1 MTESPIEAIQD
12 AQGTDS
18 VVTEDAIAWLSH
30 YGYLAGAIASAAINP
45 VLAVFSFASAL
56 MEMQHAA
63 GIPETGQLDKAT
75 LEKMAQP
82 RCGVIDALRM
92 VEFARWRKNNLTYRI
107 ERYVPGMST
116 SDQDDLQE
124 EGWKAWMDL
133 ADVKVTRVTG
143 TKADITITALEGR
156 QNGMDG
162 PSGTLAWCYLP
173 TGSDSPLTLAFD
185 LAESWVR
192 SLSQG
197 QRGIIYGNVDKH
209 EKGHAFGLDH
219 SRVSSALM
227 APYYSPAISKPQNN
241 DDVSRIVA
249 LYGAATGTPTPP
261 TTPTPTGDTVA
272 VKIGGKIYRGNLT
285 PSAT

>member
-18 VVTEDAIAWLSH
+18 VVTEDAIAYLAH
-30 YGYLAGAIASAAINP
+30 YGYIASGIASAAISP
-45 VLAVFSFASAL
+45 VLAVFNFAAAV
-56 MEMQHAA
+56 MEMQAVA
-63 GIPETGQLDKAT
+63 GLPQTGQLDDAT
-75 LEKMAQP
+75 RAKMAEP
-82 RCGVIDALRM
+82 RCGVLDVMRM

-107 ERYVPGMST
+107 EKYVPGMST

-124 EGWKAWMDL
+124 EGWKKWMDI

-143 TKADITITALEGR
+143 TKADITVTALEGR

-162 PSGTLAWCYLP
+162 PGGTLAWCYLP

-185 LAESWVR
+185 LSEAYVR
-192 SLSQG
+192 SLTQG
-197 QRGIIYGNVDKH
+197 QRGILYGNVDTH
-209 EKGHAFGLDH
+209 EKGHGLGLDH

-227 APYYSPAISKPQNN
+227 APYYSPGTSKPQAN
-241 DDVSRIVA
+241 DDIPRIVA
-249 LYGAATGTPTPP
+249 LYGAATGTPP
-261 TTPTPTGDTVA
+261 TTPTPTDDQIEVA
-272 VKIGGKIYRGNLT
+272 GRYRGQLFRGKLT